1 MNCEF
6 LIKSALLLAI
16 LYGGFALLL
25 SRETFHR
32 FNRLALLSVMVMSL
46 VLPAIHIEAPSF
58 LPQWEDVFETKES
71 LTPNPSPSGEG
82 SNMDER
88 NSLSPSP
95 LEEGNYE
102 QEVTEADIITAIDP
116 SPLALWKE
124 VGVEAIYLAGVLGS
138 VIFFLFQLFRFW
150 RDTKGGTSTRDEE
163 GNTIVIRG
171 GEFAP
176 YSFLHYIIISVS
188 DYERLRKPILAHEQ
202 AHIRLGH
209 SWDLLLLE
217 AMKAVQWFNP
227 FVYLLGRDLKAVHE
241 YEADNAVL
249 NQGIDAKTYQLLLV
263 TKAVGNRL
271 QTLGNNLSHHSLK
284 KRIKMMHKK
293 TSNRWMM
300 TKGIVLPAL
309 MALAVVAFAKP
320 KAEEVPATEKEN
332 VLPTNDKTPIDPKD
346 ALIRISNDGD
356 LFFVNMPVG
365 TQVENKTTGSNES
378 YIVEQPIKCHQFYDP
393 KTATVKLD
401 GEVVDIKSLQEI
413 PCSTLKKVEIL
424 SPGRELNLITTPDKG
439 TPSEPITEKADD
451 DKIYNIVDE
460 EASYPGGFE
469 ALYKWLNDHLKYP
482 EECKAKNIQGRVT
495 VQLVIKKDGSIS
507 DIKALKSPNAL
518 LSKEAI
524 RVVKAMPKWSPAKV
538 KGKVVRSYFRLPINF
553 RIPDTEKKVTI
564 TGQGKPSGEVTTIT
578 GQGKPS
584 GEGPRVIGPTGQVVD
599 DDIFNDPE
607 TIAEFPGGLEAMYK
621 WIAHQLKYPEECIAK
636 NIQGRVT
643 TQFVVDIDGSITDIK
658 VLKSPDDLLS
668 QEAIRVV
675 KAMPKWKPATYDSK
689 PVRSNLRIPLNFRL
703 PPAQTEQNPKN

>member
-46 VLPAIHIEAPSF
+46 VLPAIHIKAPSQ
-58 LPQWEDVFETKES
+58 LPLWGSAVNAQESAIELWDSFFETKED
-71 LTPNPSPSGEG
+71 LTPNPSP
-82 SNMDER
+82 MDEE
-88 NSLSPSP
+88 NSLITENEQIIPFESDNKAKSEKALPQRGSW
-95 LEEGNYE
+95 EG
-102 QEVTEADIITAIDP
+102 
-116 SPLALWKE
+116 AL
-124 VGVEAIYLAGVLGS
+124 YLAGVFASIG
-138 VIFFLFQLFRFW
+138 FFLFQLFRFW
-150 RDTKGGTSTRDEE
+150 SDTKGGTSTRDEE

-217 AMKAVQWFNP
+217 AVKAVQWFNP

-320 KAEEVPATEKEN
+320 KVEETPATKNENTTPVVAETTTPTEVNTEVSLQVNNDSIYEKVEKE
-332 VLPTNDKTPIDPKD
+332 
-346 ALIRISNDGD
+346 AE
-356 LFFVNMPVG
+356 F
-365 TQVENKTTGSNES
+365 
-378 YIVEQPIKCHQFYDP
+378 
-393 KTATVKLD
+393 
-401 GEVVDIKSLQEI
+401 
-413 PCSTLKKVEIL
+413 
-424 SPGRELNLITTPDKG
+424 
-439 TPSEPITEKADD
+439 
-451 DKIYNIVDE
+451 
-460 EASYPGGFE
+460 PGGFE
-469 ALYKWLNDHLKYP
+469 AMYKWIGYHLKYPEECRAKSIQGRVTIQFVVNKDGSISEIKTLRSPNPLLSKEGIRIVNAMPKWKPAQNKGKVVASYFRLPINFRLAGTQKTETITEQGTQIKPVVLTAVSKPTGKPVEETADDGIFDEPETKAEFPGGDMAMYKWIADNLKYP
-482 EECKAKNIQGRVT
+482 EECKAKGIQGRVT
-495 VQLVIKKDGSIS
+495 IQFVVNRDGSIS
-507 DIKALKSPNAL
+507 EIKTLRSPNPL
-518 LSKEAI
+518 LSDEAI
-524 RVVKAMPKWSPAKV
+524 RVVS
-538 KGKVVRSYFRLPINF
+538 
-553 RIPDTEKKVTI
+553 
-564 TGQGKPSGEVTTIT
+564 
-578 GQGKPS
+578 
-584 GEGPRVIGPTGQVVD
+584 
-599 DDIFNDPE
+599 
-607 TIAEFPGGLEAMYK
+607 
-621 WIAHQLKYPEECIAK
+621 
-636 NIQGRVT
+636 
-643 TQFVVDIDGSITDIK
+643 
-658 VLKSPDDLLS
+658 
-668 QEAIRVV
+668 
-675 KAMPKWKPATYDSK
+675 AMPKWKPATQMDK
-689 PVRSNLRIPLNFRL
+689 PVRCNYRLPITFRL

>member
-1 MNCEF
+1 MITY

-58 LPQWEDVFETKES
+58 LSQWEDVFKAKES
-71 LTPNPSPSGEG
+71 VISLTTSTKDE
-82 SNMDER
+82 ER
-88 NSLSPSP
+88 NMEEESSLVTNIS
-95 LEEGNYE
+95 LEEEEFIEGENTIVE
-102 QEVTEADIITAIDP
+102 ET

-217 AMKAVQWFNP
+217 AVKAVQWFNP

-332 VLPTNDKTPIDPKD
+332 VLPTDDKTPINPKD

-378 YIVEQPIKCHQFYDP
+378 YIVEQPIKCHQFYYT

-401 GEVVDIKSLQEI
+401 GEVVDIKSLQEK

-460 EASYPGGFE
+460 EASFPGGLE
-469 ALYKWLNDHLKYP
+469 AMYKWIKNHLRYP

-495 VQLVIKKDGSIS
+495 VQFAVEKDGSLS

-524 RVVKAMPKWSPAKV
+524 RIVNAMPKWSPAKV

-564 TGQGKPSGEVTTIT
+564 TGQGKPSGE
-578 GQGKPS
+578 
-584 GEGPRVIGPTGQVVD
+584 GPRVIGPTEQVIND
-599 DDIFNDPE
+599 DDHIFSEPE
-607 TIAEFPGGLEAMYK
+607 TSAEFPGGMEAFYK
-621 WIAHQLKYPEECIAK
+621 WVEERLRYPEECKAK
-636 NIQGRVT
+636 EIQGRVT
-643 TQFVVDIDGSITDIK
+643 TQFVIDKDGSITDIK

-668 QEAIRVV
+668 QEVIRIV
-675 KAMPKWKPATYDSK
+675 KTMPKWKPATSDGK
-689 PVRSNLRIPLNFRL
+689 NPVRSYFRFPITFRL

>member
-1 MNCEF
+1 MNFEF
-6 LIKSALLLAI
+6 LIKSALLLAL

-32 FNRLALLSVMVMSL
+32 FNRLALLTVMIMSL
-46 VLPAIHIEAPSF
+46 VLPAIEITAPST
-58 LPQWEDVFETKES
+58 LPLWGSAENAQEFAIALWNSFFETKEG
-71 LTPNPSPSGEG
+71 LTSNPFPK
-82 SNMDER
+82 
-88 NSLSPSP
+88 
-95 LEEGNYE
+95 EEGNSLTFNSTLME
-102 QEVTEADIITAIDP
+102 EESNIESEKTTEDEIALPQRGRVEV
-116 SPLALWKE
+116 AL
-124 VGVEAIYLAGVLGS
+124 YLAGVLGS
-138 VIFFLFQLFRFW
+138 IGFFLFQLFRFW

-217 AMKAVQWFNP
+217 VVKAVQWFNP

-320 KAEEVPATEKEN
+320 K
-332 VLPTNDKTPIDPKD
+332 
-346 ALIRISNDGD
+346 
-356 LFFVNMPVG
+356 
-365 TQVENKTTGSNES
+365 VEDN
-378 YIVEQPIKCHQFYDP
+378 
-393 KTATVKLD
+393 
-401 GEVVDIKSLQEI
+401 LQETQISSEKLVTFKEDDPNRFAITI
-413 PCSTLKKVEIL
+413 PKGIWREAKYKWYNNEETRDVNKSFIQENTTKSPYWSPEGVTLKLNGNVVNPHDLADMPASALKKMEQNAHEREI
-424 SPGRELNLITTPDKG
+424 NLITTPVQIPTSQK
-439 TPSEPITEKADD
+439 DD
-451 DKIYNIVDE
+451 NKIYDVVDVNASFPDGI
-460 EASYPGGFE
+460 EAC
-469 ALYKWLNDHLKYP
+469 YKWIKDQIKFP
-482 EECKAKNIQGRVT
+482 EDCKIQGISGRVMTQFT
-495 VQLVIKKDGSIS
+495 VNKDGSLS
-507 DIKALKSPNAL
+507 NIKALQSPHAS

-524 RVVKAMPKWSPAKV
+524 RVVNAMPKWKPAKV

-553 RIPDTEKKVTI
+553 RLPDTEKKVTVI
-564 TGQGKPSGEVTTIT
+564 QGKPSGEVT
-578 GQGKPS
+578 
-584 GEGPRVIGPTGQVVD
+584 VIGPTGQVIDNTV
-599 DDIFNDPE
+599 FSNPE
-607 TIAEFPGGLEAMYK
+607 TRAEFPGGEEAMYK
-621 WIAHQLKYPEECIAK
+621 WIADHLKYPEECKAK

-643 TQFVVDIDGSITDIK
+643 AQFVVNTDGSITEIK
-658 VLKSPDDLLS
+658 AIKSPDDVLS
-668 QEAIRVV
+668 QEAIRVLS
-675 KAMPKWKPATYDSK
+675 AMPKWKPATSDGK
-689 PVRSNLRIPLNFRL
+689 NPVRSLFRLPMNFRL
-703 PPAQTEQNPKN
+703 PPAQTEQNPNN

>member
-116 SPLALWKE
+116 SSLALWKG
-124 VGVEAIYLAGVLGS
+124 VGGEAVYLAGVFASIG
-138 VIFFLFQLFRFW
+138 FFLFQLFRFW

-284 KRIKMMHKK
+284 KRIRMMHKK

-320 KAEEVPATEKEN
+320 KAEETPATEKEN

-365 TQVENKTTGSNES
+365 TQVENKTTASNES

-401 GEVVDIKSLQEI
+401 GEVVDIKTLQEK

-451 DKIYNIVDE
+451 DKIYEKVE
-460 EASYPGGFE
+460 
-469 ALYKWLNDHLKYP
+469 
-482 EECKAKNIQGRVT
+482 
-495 VQLVIKKDGSIS
+495 
-507 DIKALKSPNAL
+507 
-518 LSKEAI
+518 KE
-524 RVVKAMPKWSPAKV
+524 
-538 KGKVVRSYFRLPINF
+538 
-553 RIPDTEKKVTI
+553 
-564 TGQGKPSGEVTTIT
+564 
-578 GQGKPS
+578 
-584 GEGPRVIGPTGQVVD
+584 
-599 DDIFNDPE
+599 
-607 TIAEFPGGLEAMYK
+607 AEFPGGLEAMYK
-621 WIAHQLKYPEECIAK
+621 WIGYHLKYPEECRAK
-636 NIQGRVT
+636 SIQGRVT
-643 TQFVVDIDGSITDIK
+643 IQFVVNKDGSISEIK
-658 VLKSPDDLLS
+658 TLRSPNPLLS
-668 QEAIRVV
+668 KEGIRIVN
-675 KAMPKWKPATYDSK
+675 AMPKWKPAQNKGKVVASYFRL
-689 PVRSNLRIPLNFRL
+689 PINFRL
-703 PPAQTEQNPKN
+703 AGTQKTETITEQGTQIKPVVLTAVSKPTEKPVEETADDGIFDEPETKAEFPGGLEAMYNWLGEHLKYPEECKAKGIQGRVTIQFVVNKDGSPRGICYA

>member
-25 SRETFHR
+25 SKETFHR

-46 VLPAIHIEAPSF
+46 VLPAIQIKAPSQ
-58 LPQWEDVFETKES
+58 LPLWGSAVNAQESAIELWDSFFETKED
-71 LTPNPSPSGEG
+71 LTPNPSP
-82 SNMDER
+82 MDEE
-88 NSLSPSP
+88 NSLITENEQIIPFESDNKAKSEKALPQRGSW
-95 LEEGNYE
+95 EG
-102 QEVTEADIITAIDP
+102 
-116 SPLALWKE
+116 AL
-124 VGVEAIYLAGVLGS
+124 YLAGLFASIG
-138 VIFFLFQLFRFW
+138 FFLFQLFRFW

-320 KAEEVPATEKEN
+320 KAEEVPATKNEN
-332 VLPTNDKTPIDPKD
+332 
-346 ALIRISNDGD
+346 
-356 LFFVNMPVG
+356 
-365 TQVENKTTGSNES
+365 
-378 YIVEQPIKCHQFYDP
+378 
-393 KTATVKLD
+393 
-401 GEVVDIKSLQEI
+401 
-413 PCSTLKKVEIL
+413 
-424 SPGRELNLITTPDKG
+424 TTPVVAE
-439 TPSEPITEKADD
+439 TTEPIMAETITPTEVKPEVSLPANNDS
-451 DKIYNIVDE
+451 IYNIVE
-460 EASYPGGFE
+460 EKAQFPGGDM
-469 ALYKWLNDHLKYP
+469 AMYKWIADHLKYP
-482 EECKAKNIQGRVT
+482 EECRAKSIQGRVT
-495 VQLVIKKDGSIS
+495 IQFVVNKDGSIS
-507 DIKALKSPNAL
+507 EIKTLRSPNPL

-524 RVVKAMPKWSPAKV
+524 RVVKTMPKWSPAKV

>member
-46 VLPAIHIEAPSF
+46 VLPAIQIKAPSQ
-58 LPQWEDVFETKES
+58 LPLWGSAVNAQESAIELWDSFFETKED
-71 LTPNPSPSGEG
+71 LTPNPSP
-82 SNMDER
+82 MDEE
-88 NSLSPSP
+88 NSLITENEQIIPFESDNKAKSEKALPQRGSW
-95 LEEGNYE
+95 EG
-102 QEVTEADIITAIDP
+102 
-116 SPLALWKE
+116 AL
-124 VGVEAIYLAGVLGS
+124 YLAGVFASIG
-138 VIFFLFQLFRFW
+138 FFLFQLFRFW

-320 KAEEVPATEKEN
+320 KAEEVPATKNENTTPVVSETTTPTEVNTEVSLQVNNDSIYEKVEKE
-332 VLPTNDKTPIDPKD
+332 
-346 ALIRISNDGD
+346 AE
-356 LFFVNMPVG
+356 F
-365 TQVENKTTGSNES
+365 
-378 YIVEQPIKCHQFYDP
+378 
-393 KTATVKLD
+393 
-401 GEVVDIKSLQEI
+401 
-413 PCSTLKKVEIL
+413 
-424 SPGRELNLITTPDKG
+424 
-439 TPSEPITEKADD
+439 
-451 DKIYNIVDE
+451 
-460 EASYPGGFE
+460 PGGLE
-469 ALYKWLNDHLKYP
+469 AMYKWIGYHLKYP
-482 EECKAKNIQGRVT
+482 EECRAKSIQGRVT
-495 VQLVIKKDGSIS
+495 IQFVVNKDGSIS
-507 DIKALKSPNAL
+507 EIKTLRSPNPL

-607 TIAEFPGGLEAMYK
+607 TSAEFPGGLEAMYK
-621 WIAHQLKYPEECIAK
+621 WIADQLKYPEECIAK

>member
-1 MNCEF
+1 MNFEF
-6 LIKSALLLAI
+6 IIKSALLLAI

-58 LPQWEDVFETKES
+58 LSQWEDVFKAKES
-71 LTPNPSPSGEG
+71 VISLTTSTKDE
-82 SNMDER
+82 ER
-88 NSLSPSP
+88 NMEEESSLVTNIS
-95 LEEGNYE
+95 LEEEEFIEGENTIVE
-102 QEVTEADIITAIDP
+102 ET

-217 AMKAVQWFNP
+217 AVKAVQWFNP

-284 KRIKMMHKK
+284 KRIKMMHK
-293 TSNRWMM
+293 TNSNRWMM
-300 TKGIVLPAL
+300 TKAVVLPAL

-320 KAEEVPATEKEN
+320 KVESIPVTEESTE
-332 VLPTNDKTPIDPKD
+332 PTIAN
-346 ALIRISNDGD
+346 
-356 LFFVNMPVG
+356 
-365 TQVENKTTGSNES
+365 
-378 YIVEQPIKCHQFYDP
+378 
-393 KTATVKLD
+393 
-401 GEVVDIKSLQEI
+401 
-413 PCSTLKKVEIL
+413 
-424 SPGRELNLITTPDKG
+424 ITTP
-439 TPSEPITEKADD
+439 PEVNTEVSLPANNDS
-451 DKIYNIVDE
+451 IYVKVEKDAVFSGGEAAMFKWIVD
-460 EASYPGGFE
+460 
-469 ALYKWLNDHLKYP
+469 NLKYP
-482 EECKAKNIQGRVT
+482 EECKAKGIQGRVY
-495 VQLVIKKDGSIS
+495 VQFVVNKDGSLS
-507 DIKALKSPNAL
+507 D
-518 LSKEAI
+518 
-524 RVVKAMPKWSPAKV
+524 AKIL
-538 KGKVVRSYFRLPINF
+538 R
-553 RIPDTEKKVTI
+553 
-564 TGQGKPSGEVTTIT
+564 
-578 GQGKPS
+578 
-584 GEGPRVIGPTGQVVD
+584 
-599 DDIFNDPE
+599 
-607 TIAEFPGGLEAMYK
+607 
-621 WIAHQLKYPEECIAK
+621 
-636 NIQGRVT
+636 
-643 TQFVVDIDGSITDIK
+643 
-658 VLKSPDDLLS
+658 SPDKALS

-675 KAMPKWKPATYDSK
+675 KAMPKWKPAK
-689 PVRSNLRIPLNFRL
+689 QGEKAVRSYFRLPIIFKLPGTQKKETITGQEKGLKPKITVMAKPTGKPIEETADNEIYENPETEAEFPSGFEAMFKWIADHIKYPEECKAKEIQGKVIIQFVVNEDGSLSDAKILRSPDKALSQEAVRVVKAMPKWKPAKDKGKVVRSHFRLPIVFKL
-703 PPAQTEQNPKN
+703 PPAQTEQKPKE